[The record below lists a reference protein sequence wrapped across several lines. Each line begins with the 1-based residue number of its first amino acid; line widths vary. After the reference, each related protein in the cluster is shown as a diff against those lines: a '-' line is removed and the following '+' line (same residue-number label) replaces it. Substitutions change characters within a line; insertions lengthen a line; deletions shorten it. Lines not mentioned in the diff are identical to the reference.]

1 MAGFLRLWPANSA
14 RRLLSQ
20 IHLQTAIMMEQVQ
33 IVALNLLCLL
43 KEFALILRLSSSFKL
58 FMEWVRRP
66 GSLPTLKLLIF
77 ENDQTMMLA
86 AGSSKGNNVH

>member
-20 IHLQTAIMMEQVQ
+20 IHLQTAI